1 MPPQLLS
8 TKLYI
13 PPLRPELV
21 SRPDLIERLN
31 AGLLGQDNRFA
42 RKLTL
47 VSAPAGFGKTT
58 LLSEWAYQGGG
69 MTPPLP
75 VAWLSLD
82 DGDNDPVRFLTYF
95 IGALQTVAP
104 HVGEDVLS
112 ALQAPQ
118 LTKAKTPP
126 LPQVLLTSL
135 INQIN
140 ALSPAGGEKKG
151 GLLALVL
158 DDYHLITAQPV
169 HDALGFL
176 LDHQPRNLHLLIASR
191 ADPPLPLARLR
202 ARGQLVELRLGDL
215 RFSPGQVA
223 EFLKRVTGLEL
234 LAHDVAALTARTE
247 GWIAGLQLAALA
259 LQTVSGSAQEAGH
272 VSDFI
277 RTFTGSDRYVL
288 DYLVEEVLERQP
300 PHLQTFLLQT
310 SILDHLTAPL
320 CAAVVIER
328 EDRADGISNL
338 QHLHRAADA
347 VQMSPISNLQSI
359 LEHLESSNLFIVPLD
374 NERRWYRYH
383 RLFADLLRKRLHQVH
398 PDQVGALH
406 RRASAWYEQNGPVSQ
421 AITHALTAKDF
432 ERAAHLI
439 EEHAEATLMRSE
451 VTTLLRWIEAL
462 PDDVVRARPLLCV
475 FYGGVLL
482 LSGRPLD
489 VVEARLQDAARGDA
503 EGHVAAEI
511 AAFRAS
517 IATFQGDARRS
528 AELSRWALESLPDS
542 SPFLR
547 SLVADNL
554 GIAYVLSGD
563 IEAALQ
569 TFDEVARIGQ
579 KAGNVMT
586 AVGALSNLAGLC
598 LMQGQL
604 HKAAEIYQRALEWAT
619 DEQGRLLPVAGKAL
633 LGLGELSRE
642 WNDFETAT
650 RYLTQGIE
658 LTRQYGEIGTIIGY
672 LSLARIKQAQGDVDG
687 AGDVMQEAAQIARQF
702 DAAEMDDVLVGA
714 LQARLWI
721 EQSHDDPSRLP
732 AAIRW
737 AEERGLLNAAGP
749 EEDRT
754 PASYFSLRELER
766 VTLARLH
773 IAQGQFD
780 VALDMLKSLLPVM
793 QKLKQVRRV
802 LEILL
807 LQAMAF
813 QAQGDTEGALDAL
826 RQALSLAAPEGYVRA
841 FLDEGEPLAHL
852 LHEALSRDIAPAYV
866 AKLLSVLGTKDER
879 RRTKK
884 RAPSHET
891 VLRPSSLVESLSER
905 ELQVLQLIAQG
916 LSNREIAERLFIS
929 LSTVKGHTGNI
940 YGKLAVNSR
949 TQAVAQARALGLLP
963 DL

>member
-1 MPPQLLS
+1 
-8 TKLYI
+8 
-13 PPLRPELV
+13 
-21 SRPDLIERLN
+21 
-31 AGLLGQDNRFA
+31 
-42 RKLTL
+42 
-47 VSAPAGFGKTT
+47 
-58 LLSEWAYQGGG
+58 
-69 MTPPLP
+69 
-75 VAWLSLD
+75 
-82 DGDNDPVRFLTYF
+82 
-95 IGALQTVAP
+95 
-104 HVGEDVLS
+104 
-112 ALQAPQ
+112 
-118 LTKAKTPP
+118 
-126 LPQVLLTSL
+126 
-135 INQIN
+135 
-140 ALSPAGGEKKG
+140 
-151 GLLALVL
+151 LVL
-158 DDYHLITAQPV
+158 DDYHLITAQAV

-176 LDHQPRNLHLLIASR
+176 LDHQPHNLHLLIASR

-215 RFSPGQVA
+215 RFGPDQVA
-223 EFLKRVTGLEL
+223 EFFKQVTGLEL

-259 LQTVSGSAQEAGH
+259 LQTVSASTQDAGH
-272 VSDFI
+272 ITDFI
-277 RTFTGSDRYVL
+277 HAFTGSDRYVL

-320 CAAVVIER
+320 CAAVVTER
-328 EDRADGISNL
+328 EDRNREDEISNL

-347 VQMSPISNLQSI
+347 VQVSLIPNTQSI

-398 PDQVGALH
+398 PDQVSVLH

-421 AITHALTAKDF
+421 AITHALAAKDF

-439 EEHAEATLMRSE
+439 EESAEATLMRSE

-462 PDDVVRARPLLCV
+462 PDKTVRARPLLCV
-475 FYGGVLL
+475 FHGGVLL
-482 LSGRPLD
+482 LSGRPLN

-503 EGHVAAEI
+503 EGHFAAEI

-517 IATFQGDARRS
+517 IATFQGDAHRS
-528 AELSRWALESLPDS
+528 AELSRWALERLPEESL
-542 SPFLR
+542 FLR

-563 IEAALQ
+563 IEAALRI
-569 TFDEVARIGQ
+569 FDEVARLGQ

-604 HKAAEIYQRALEWAT
+604 QKSAEIYQRALEWAT

-672 LSLARIKQAQGDVDG
+672 LSLARIKQAQGDADG
-687 AGDVMQEAAQIARQF
+687 AGGVMQEAAQIARQF

-721 EQSHDDPSRLP
+721 EQSHDDPSRLL
-732 AAIRW
+732 AATRW
-737 AEERGLLNAAGP
+737 AEERGLFEATDP
-749 EEDRT
+749 EKDHT
-754 PASYFSLRELER
+754 PSSYFGLHELER
-766 VTLARLH
+766 VTLTRLH

-780 VALDMLKSLLPVM
+780 AALDVLKPLLPAM
-793 QKLKQVRRV
+793 QKLKQTRRV

-807 LQAMAF
+807 LQAIASH
-813 QAQGDTEGALDAL
+813 AKGDTEDALDAL
-826 RQALSLAAPEGYVRA
+826 RQALSLAAPQGYVRA
-841 FLDEGEPLAHL
+841 FLDEGEPLARL
-852 LHEALSRDIAPAYV
+852 LHEAMSRDIVPEYV
-866 AKLLSVLGTKDER
+866 AQLLVAFDAETKERALSSV
-879 RRTKK
+879 
-884 RAPSHET
+884 P
-891 VLRPSSLVESLSER
+891 RPSSLVEPLSKR

-929 LSTVKGHTGNI
+929 LSTVKGHTNNI

-949 TQAVAQARALGLLP
+949 TQAVAQARALDILP

>member
-1 MPPQLLS
+1 
-8 TKLYI
+8 
-13 PPLRPELV
+13 
-21 SRPDLIERLN
+21 LN
-31 AGLLGQDNRFA
+31 AGLLGQDDRFA

-58 LLSEWAYQGGG
+58 LLSEWACQGSE
-69 MTPPLP
+69 MRPPLS

-95 IGALQTVAP
+95 VGALQTVAP

-118 LTKAKTPP
+118 LAKAKASP
-126 LPQVLLTSL
+126 LTETLLTSL

-140 ALSPAGGEKKG
+140 ALPPSVPPIGGKGKGGVSTNGGEGKGGVPTNGGEKG
-151 GLLALVL
+151 GELLALVL
-158 DDYHLITAQPV
+158 DDYHLITAQAV

-176 LDHQPRNLHLLIASR
+176 LDHQPHNLHLLIASR

-215 RFSPGQVA
+215 RFGPDQVA
-223 EFLKRVTGLEL
+223 EFLKRVTDLEL
-234 LAHDVAALTARTE
+234 LAHDIAALTARTE

-259 LQTVSGSAQEAGH
+259 LQTVSASAQDAGH
-272 VSDFI
+272 ISDFI
-277 RTFTGSDRYVL
+277 RAFTGSDRYVL

-320 CAAVVIER
+320 CTAVVIER
-328 EDRADGISNL
+328 GDREDEISNL
-338 QHLHRAADA
+338 QYLI
-347 VQMSPISNLQSI
+347 PNTQSI

-398 PDQVGALH
+398 PDQASVLH

-421 AITHALTAKDF
+421 AIMHALAAKDF

-439 EEHAEATLMRSE
+439 EGSAEATLMRSE

-462 PDDVVRARPLLCV
+462 PDEVVRARPLLCV
-475 FYGGVLL
+475 FHGGVLL

-503 EGHVAAEI
+503 EGRVAAEI

-528 AELSRWALESLPDS
+528 AELSRWALEHLPGESL
-542 SPFLR
+542 FLR

-569 TFDEVARIGQ
+569 TFDEVARLGQ

-604 HKAAEIYQRALEWAT
+604 QKSAEIYQRALEWAT

-658 LTRQYGEIGTIIGY
+658 LTRQYGEIGTIVGY
-672 LSLARIKQAQGDVDG
+672 LSLAGIKQAQGDADG
-687 AGDVMQEAAQIARQF
+687 ANKVMQKAAQIARQF
-702 DAAEMDDVLVGA
+702 DAAEMDDVLVEA

-721 EQSHDDPSRLP
+721 GQSRDDPSRLP
-732 AAIRW
+732 AVIRW
-737 AEERGLLNAAGP
+737 AEERGLFEATGP
-749 EEDRT
+749 EKDRT
-754 PASYFSLRELER
+754 PASYFGLRELER

-773 IAQGQFD
+773 ITQGQFD
-780 VALDMLKSLLPVM
+780 AALGILKSLLPVM
-793 QKLKQVRRV
+793 QKLKQTRRV
-802 LEILL
+802 LKVLL
-807 LQAMAF
+807 LQAIASH
-813 QAQGDTEGALDAL
+813 AKGDTEDALDAL
-826 RQALSLAAPEGYVRA
+826 RQALSLAAPQGYVRA
-841 FLDEGEPLAHL
+841 FLDEGEPLARL
-852 LHEALSRDIAPAYV
+852 LHEALSRDIAPEYV
-866 AKLLSVLGTKDER
+866 AKLLAAFETKDEG
-879 RRTKK
+879 RTTK
-884 RAPSHET
+884 RVFPSREA
-891 VLRPSSLVESLSER
+891 VLRPLSLVEPLSKR

-929 LSTVKGHTGNI
+929 LSTVKGHTNNI